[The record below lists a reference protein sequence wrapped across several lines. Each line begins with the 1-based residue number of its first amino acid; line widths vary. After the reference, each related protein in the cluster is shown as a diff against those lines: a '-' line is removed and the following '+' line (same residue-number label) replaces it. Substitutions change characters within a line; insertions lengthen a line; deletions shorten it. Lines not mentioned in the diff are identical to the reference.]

1 MMRSM
6 FSGVSGLR
14 AHQAKMDVIGNN
26 IANVNTVGYKGQTV
40 TFQEVFSQTIR
51 GAGSPDVG
59 GRGGT
64 NPQSIGLGVNVAS
77 MDVIHTQGST
87 QRTDNPTD
95 LMIDGNGFFVVSND
109 GGQNRYYTRAGNFSV
124 DVGGNLVTPGG
135 LKVLGLDGSPIVI
148 DKSNTMVAQPS
159 GPKPVLT
166 GTPPAPAV
174 PVVPEPGETLV
185 GDEWTMSGNISVNET
200 NYTTTATI
208 YDSLGATHK
217 VSVNY
222 GAKAELPNEPGV
234 YYREV
239 KVMQV
244 GDPLA
249 SPPVADTQIFP
260 PVPAPP
266 ALYTP
271 VYAIFNTDG
280 TFRDL
285 STIVFAAG
293 PPATATPTVVDADTN
308 IALNFPGADFVMLPI
323 TQAAGESAL
332 FENVTS
338 NNSLSNVSVVQ
349 KYGNAP
355 GSIDSFNISAKG
367 EVEATYTNGK
377 KSVLA
382 TIALA
387 GFDNP
392 AGLRKMGS
400 NLFVATSNSGDERM
414 GNPGSG
420 SLGTL
425 APGALEM
432 SNVDLSQQFTEMITT
447 QRGFQANSRIIT
459 TTDEMLQELV
469 NLKR

>member
-51 GAGSPDVG
+51 GAGSPDTS

-64 NPQSIGLGVNVAS
+64 NPQSIGLGVNVAA

-148 DKSNTMVAQPS
+148 DKSKTMVAKPS
-159 GPKPVLT
+159 G
-166 GTPPAPAV
+166 PAPAV
-174 PVVPEPGETLV
+174 APAVTTLV
-185 GDEWTMSGNISVNET
+185 GDEWSLSGNINVNDKS
-200 NYTTTATI
+200 YTTTMTV

-217 VSVNY
+217 VNVNF
-222 GAKAELPNEPGV
+222 GDKAESTSVPPTPGV
-234 YYREV
+234 YYRPV
-239 KVMQV
+239 TIVQV
-244 GDPLA
+244 GDPNA
-249 SPPVADTQIFP
+249 TPVVPDSTIFP
-260 PVPAPP
+260 TAGN
-266 ALYTP
+266 
-271 VYAIFNTDG
+271 VYAFFNTDG
-280 TFRDL
+280 TFNQLTTD
-285 STIVFAAG
+285 TAG
-293 PPATATPTVVDADTN
+293 ATPVGVGTN
-308 IALNFPGADFVMLPI
+308 IALDYPGANNVVLPI
-323 TQAAGESAL
+323 TQAVAGKSAL
-332 FENVTS
+332 FAKVTS
-338 NNSLSNVSVVQ
+338 NNSLSNISGTQ

-367 EVEATYTNGK
+367 DVEATYTNGQ
-377 KSVLA
+377 KSILA

-400 NLFVATSNSGDERM
+400 NLFVSTSNSGDERM
-414 GNPGSG
+414 GTPGAG
-420 SLGTL
+420 SFGTL

>member
-51 GAGSPDVG
+51 GAGSPDTS

-64 NPQSIGLGVNVAS
+64 NPQSIGLGVNVAA

-148 DKSNTMVAQPS
+148 DKSKTMIANSS
-159 GPKPVLT
+159 GPKPVDPT
-166 GTPPAPAV
+166 VYPPTVAPGA
-174 PVVPEPGETLV
+174 LK
-185 GDEWTMSGNISVNET
+185 GDEWTLSGNINVLDKS
-200 NYTTTATI
+200 YTTTMTV

-217 VSVNY
+217 VNVQFGDKVESSTT
-222 GAKAELPNEPGV
+222 PGV
-234 YYREV
+234 YYRPV
-239 KVMQV
+239 TIVQG
-244 GDPLA
+244 GDPNA
-249 SPPVADTQIFP
+249 TPPIADLQVFPWTGNPAGSVAAIP
-260 PVPAPP
+260 SANI
-266 ALYTP
+266 
-271 VYAIFNTDG
+271 YAFFNTDG
-280 TFRDL
+280 TFNQLQTDTAATAL
-285 STIVFAAG
+285 AAG
-293 PPATATPTVVDADTN
+293 HN
-308 IALNFPGADFVMLPI
+308 IQLNYPGAENIVLPI
-323 TQAAGESAL
+323 TQAAAGKSNL
-332 FENVTS
+332 FAKVTS
-338 NNSLSNVSVVQ
+338 NNSLSNISGTQ
-349 KYGNAP
+349 KYGNSP

-367 EVEATYTNGK
+367 DVEATYTNGK
-377 KSVLA
+377 KSTLA

-392 AGLRKMGS
+392 AGLRKTGA
-400 NLFVATSNSGDERM
+400 NLFVSTSNSGDERM
-414 GNPGSG
+414 GNPGAG
-420 SLGTL
+420 SFGTL